1 MLYLRQQ
8 GWSDEYESIRQLGFL
23 GFISSFQQSIRST
36 RAELIT
42 AGSSVPSR
50 ESGTKC
56 DCVLQTHKHVVLIPQ
71 WLWLVWTGQFRLCLQ
86 GLGLASGF

>member
-56 DCVLQTHKHVVLIPQ
+56 DCVLQTGGGICCQARECANVRKVTLSE
-71 WLWLVWTGQFRLCLQ
+71 TGKGYR
-86 GLGLASGF
+86 